1 MSHHHYVY
9 IYEVNN
15 LLILSIKSLPLK
27 HPWEES
33 QTMPVKVNGENQ
45 VKKTVAIVTHC
56 VQKIWLVQDMICIY
70 VHKGR
75 FHTPVTA
82 SLGFRPLHS
91 PGRKSTNQD
100 MAYLFVA
107 QYKNMIVK
115 GWAWM
120 KPPPSPP
127 VPWIGA
133 LSVLLLHS
141 KRMIIYTRPGTAW
154 FMGFQVPSIPNWSR
168 TSNSMSGKSD
178 KMSLVSLGLR
188 SL

>member
-15 LLILSIKSLPLK
+15 LLNLLTLCIKSLPLK

-33 QTMPVKVNGENQ
+33 QTMPVKVKGENR

-100 MAYLFVA
+100 IAYLFVA
-107 QYKNMIVK
+107 QYKNMIGLNETNTITTSSMNRCFKCVV
-115 GWAWM
+115 
-120 KPPPSPP
+120 SPQRKDDH
-127 VPWIGA
+127 
-133 LSVLLLHS
+133 LH
-141 KRMIIYTRPGTAW
+141 
-154 FMGFQVPSIPNWSR
+154 
-168 TSNSMSGKSD
+168 
-178 KMSLVSLGLR
+178 
-188 SL
+188 